1 MNLNLDFRDSIG
13 RIQKIKPNFK
23 KMDIKNHSIKV
34 LLNRLKNVLLTYFI
48 HIKLFLTKERNKRAF
63 IT

>member
-1 MNLNLDFRDSIG
+1 
-13 RIQKIKPNFK
+13 
-23 KMDIKNHSIKV
+23 MDIKNHSIKV